1 MAGSLLHDYSNL
13 NSWFCVTGL
22 LAFVP
27 VRKGLVMKLK
37 LICGVLTLVAAI
49 GAQGFLPRTAYG

>member
-1 MAGSLLHDYSNL
+1 MTWSWRDSLNLHGCFSVGL
-13 NSWFCVTGL
+13 L
-22 LAFVP
+22 LAFEP

-37 LICGVLTLVAAI
+37 LICGVLTLVAAV